1 MQNCT
6 RVYIRPFLCTES
18 TSLTNQMNLKAS
30 KLNDEKCPGNTK
42 SYKIGNSSDSQFEV
56 SLANMIGEFLKL
68 RLIQNDLSNC
78 QSSVALR
85 STAMARLS
93 RHSSMIVLHQTYRPI
108 LWHQLLLPHCCA
120 PVSRSDPHASVRVLP
135 LVVHSPAAAVGY
147 DSHQVPPG
155 QKRPE
160 RSAEIGG
167 GGYISRS

>member
-85 STAMARLS
+85 STAMALLS
-93 RHSSMIVLHQTYRPI
+93 RHRTTSNVSPDTAAPAPPASLLCSCISIGSTRECQSVTSRRALSSG
-108 LWHQLLLPHCCA
+108 CC
-120 PVSRSDPHASVRVLP
+120 RL
-135 LVVHSPAAAVGY
+135 
-147 DSHQVPPG
+147 
-155 QKRPE
+155 
-160 RSAEIGG
+160 
-167 GGYISRS
+167 